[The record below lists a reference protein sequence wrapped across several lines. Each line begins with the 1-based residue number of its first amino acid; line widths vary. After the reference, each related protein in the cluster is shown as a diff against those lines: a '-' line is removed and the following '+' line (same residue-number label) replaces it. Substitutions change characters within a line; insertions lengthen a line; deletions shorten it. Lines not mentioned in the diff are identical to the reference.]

1 MSDPARSFVVPGVGY
16 GAVSPYKPL
25 PSGSYVISMRG
36 AGAAPDSPAVISTS
50 VDARPGG
57 AYTVAGVGMS
67 AELGLAV
74 LSDKLETPAAGKASV
89 RVINGAASAPAVDVG
104 PANGPTW
111 AGPVKFGTDTPYV
124 DVPLGTWNLKV
135 TSPGGGP
142 ELTTPCQLDANST
155 YTVLLVDRG
164 GALKAELLTDSAGSA
179 VVPSGGVNAGYG
191 GMADRVGVDPAAA
204 GRRADHGRGRR
215 AGAWRSGNAA
225 RGLRP
230 WSIASPAPHPAGAG
244 SGRVGA
250 ADRRRTGAP
259 ARPTWARPLA
269 FGALALLTVL
279 HLVAALTF
287 LFVLTTVPPDLD
299 LQTGPRSSA
308 PAPQPAGSLPA
319 PGRPTRRAPRRRPGA
334 RAVAAGHRAGHPGA
348 GHPPVPAGA
357 GRRPDRG
364 AAATGPARRGR
375 LVHRGRRAR
384 ASPARR

>member
-1 MSDPARSFVVPGVGY
+1 MKATPPGSFVGPVLVHRVLTVLLAVAGLLLAGPAVAGATQGDSYLRLAHLSPDTPNVDVYVASVSDPARSFVVPGVGY
-16 GAVSPYKPL
+16 GAVSPYQPL

-179 VVPSGGVNAGYG
+179 VVPSGGVNAGFG
-191 GMADRVGVDPAAA
+191 GMADRVGVDPAALA
-204 GRRADHGRGRR
+204 G
-215 AGAWRSGNAA
+215 
-225 RGLRP
+225 
-230 WSIASPAPHPAGAG
+230 
-244 SGRVGA
+244 
-250 ADRRRTGAP
+250 
-259 ARPTWARPLA
+259 
-269 FGALALLTVL
+269 VL
-279 HLVAALTF
+279 IMV
-287 LFVLTTVPPDLD
+287 
-299 LQTGPRSSA
+299 
-308 PAPQPAGSLPA
+308 
-319 PGRPTRRAPRRRPGA
+319 
-334 RAVAAGHRAGHPGA
+334 VAAG
-348 GHPPVPAGA
+348 
-357 GRRPDRG
+357 
-364 AAATGPARRGR
+364 
-375 LVHRGRRAR
+375 LVLAVWQRRAR
-384 ASPARR
+384 NSARGR

>member
-1 MSDPARSFVVPGVGY
+1 MKATPPGSFVGRVLVHRALTVLLAVAGLLLAGPAVAGATQGDSYLRLAHLSPDTPNVDVYVASVSDPARSFVVPGVGY
-16 GAVSPYKPL
+16 GAVSPYQPL

-135 TSPGGGP
+135 TSPDGGP

-179 VVPSGGVNAGYG
+179 VVPSGGVNAGFG
-191 GMADRVGVDPAAA
+191 GMADRVGVDPAALA
-204 GRRADHGRGRR
+204 G
-215 AGAWRSGNAA
+215 
-225 RGLRP
+225 
-230 WSIASPAPHPAGAG
+230 
-244 SGRVGA
+244 
-250 ADRRRTGAP
+250 
-259 ARPTWARPLA
+259 
-269 FGALALLTVL
+269 VL
-279 HLVAALTF
+279 IMV
-287 LFVLTTVPPDLD
+287 
-299 LQTGPRSSA
+299 
-308 PAPQPAGSLPA
+308 
-319 PGRPTRRAPRRRPGA
+319 
-334 RAVAAGHRAGHPGA
+334 VAAG
-348 GHPPVPAGA
+348 
-357 GRRPDRG
+357 
-364 AAATGPARRGR
+364 
-375 LVHRGRRAR
+375 LVLAVWQRRAR
-384 ASPARR
+384 NSARGR

>member
-1 MSDPARSFVVPGVGY
+1 MKATPPGSFVGPVLVHRVLTVLLAVAGLLLAGPAVAGATQGDSYLRLAHLSPDTPNVDVYVASVSDPARSFVVPGVGY
-16 GAVSPYKPL
+16 GAVSPYQPL

-135 TSPGGGP
+135 TSPDGGP

-191 GMADRVGVDPAAA
+191 GMADRVGVDPAELA
-204 GRRADHGRGRR
+204 G
-215 AGAWRSGNAA
+215 
-225 RGLRP
+225 
-230 WSIASPAPHPAGAG
+230 
-244 SGRVGA
+244 
-250 ADRRRTGAP
+250 
-259 ARPTWARPLA
+259 
-269 FGALALLTVL
+269 VL
-279 HLVAALTF
+279 IMV
-287 LFVLTTVPPDLD
+287 
-299 LQTGPRSSA
+299 
-308 PAPQPAGSLPA
+308 
-319 PGRPTRRAPRRRPGA
+319 
-334 RAVAAGHRAGHPGA
+334 VAAG
-348 GHPPVPAGA
+348 
-357 GRRPDRG
+357 
-364 AAATGPARRGR
+364 
-375 LVHRGRRAR
+375 LVLAVWQRRAR
-384 ASPARR
+384 NSARGR

>member
-1 MSDPARSFVVPGVGY
+1 MKATPPGSFVGRVLVHRVLTVLLAVAGLLLAGPAVAGATQGDSYLRLAHLSPDTPNVDVYVASVSDPARSFVVPGVGY
-16 GAVSPYKPL
+16 GAVSPYQPL

-36 AGAAPDSPAVISTS
+36 AGAAPDSPAGRRWFCLFPGGGGRAPPPDSPAVISTS

-135 TSPGGGP
+135 TSPDGGP

-191 GMADRVGVDPAAA
+191 GMADRVGVDPAALA
-204 GRRADHGRGRR
+204 G
-215 AGAWRSGNAA
+215 
-225 RGLRP
+225 
-230 WSIASPAPHPAGAG
+230 
-244 SGRVGA
+244 
-250 ADRRRTGAP
+250 
-259 ARPTWARPLA
+259 
-269 FGALALLTVL
+269 VL
-279 HLVAALTF
+279 IMV
-287 LFVLTTVPPDLD
+287 
-299 LQTGPRSSA
+299 
-308 PAPQPAGSLPA
+308 
-319 PGRPTRRAPRRRPGA
+319 
-334 RAVAAGHRAGHPGA
+334 VAAG
-348 GHPPVPAGA
+348 
-357 GRRPDRG
+357 
-364 AAATGPARRGR
+364 
-375 LVHRGRRAR
+375 LVLAVWQRRAR
-384 ASPARR
+384 NSARGR

>member
-1 MSDPARSFVVPGVGY
+1 LTVLLAVAGLLLAGPAVAGATQGDSYLRLAHLSPDTPNVDVYVASVSDPARSFVVPGVGY
-16 GAVSPYKPL
+16 GAVSPYQPL

-135 TSPGGGP
+135 TSPDGGP

-191 GMADRVGVDPAAA
+191 GMADRVGVDP
-204 GRRADHGRGRR
+204 
-215 AGAWRSGNAA
+215 
-225 RGLRP
+225 
-230 WSIASPAPHPAGAG
+230 
-244 SGRVGA
+244 V
-250 ADRRRTGAP
+250 
-259 ARPTWARPLA
+259 
-269 FGALALLTVL
+269 ALAGVL
-279 HLVAALTF
+279 IMV
-287 LFVLTTVPPDLD
+287 
-299 LQTGPRSSA
+299 
-308 PAPQPAGSLPA
+308 
-319 PGRPTRRAPRRRPGA
+319 
-334 RAVAAGHRAGHPGA
+334 VAAG
-348 GHPPVPAGA
+348 
-357 GRRPDRG
+357 
-364 AAATGPARRGR
+364 
-375 LVHRGRRAR
+375 LVLAVWQRRAR
-384 ASPARR
+384 NSARGR

>member
-1 MSDPARSFVVPGVGY
+1 MKATPPGSFVGPVLVHRVLTVLLAVAGLLLAGPAVAGATQGDSYLRLAHLSPDTPNVDVYVASVSDPARSFVVPGVGY
-16 GAVSPYKPL
+16 GAVSPYQPL

-135 TSPGGGP
+135 TSPDGGP

-179 VVPSGGVNAGYG
+179 VVPSGGVNAGFG
-191 GMADRVGVDPAAA
+191 GMADRVGVDPAALA
-204 GRRADHGRGRR
+204 G
-215 AGAWRSGNAA
+215 
-225 RGLRP
+225 
-230 WSIASPAPHPAGAG
+230 
-244 SGRVGA
+244 
-250 ADRRRTGAP
+250 
-259 ARPTWARPLA
+259 
-269 FGALALLTVL
+269 VL
-279 HLVAALTF
+279 IMV
-287 LFVLTTVPPDLD
+287 
-299 LQTGPRSSA
+299 
-308 PAPQPAGSLPA
+308 
-319 PGRPTRRAPRRRPGA
+319 
-334 RAVAAGHRAGHPGA
+334 VAAG
-348 GHPPVPAGA
+348 
-357 GRRPDRG
+357 
-364 AAATGPARRGR
+364 
-375 LVHRGRRAR
+375 LVLAVWQRRAR
-384 ASPARR
+384 NSARGR

>member
-1 MSDPARSFVVPGVGY
+1 MKSTPPGSFVGPVLVHRVLTVLLAVAGLLLAGPAVAGATQGDSYLRLAHLSPDTPNVDVYVASVSDPARSFVVPGVGY
-16 GAVSPYKPL
+16 GAVSPYQPL

-135 TSPGGGP
+135 TSPDGGP

-191 GMADRVGVDPAAA
+191 GMADRVGVDPAALA
-204 GRRADHGRGRR
+204 G
-215 AGAWRSGNAA
+215 
-225 RGLRP
+225 
-230 WSIASPAPHPAGAG
+230 
-244 SGRVGA
+244 
-250 ADRRRTGAP
+250 
-259 ARPTWARPLA
+259 
-269 FGALALLTVL
+269 VL
-279 HLVAALTF
+279 IMV
-287 LFVLTTVPPDLD
+287 
-299 LQTGPRSSA
+299 
-308 PAPQPAGSLPA
+308 
-319 PGRPTRRAPRRRPGA
+319 
-334 RAVAAGHRAGHPGA
+334 VAAG
-348 GHPPVPAGA
+348 
-357 GRRPDRG
+357 
-364 AAATGPARRGR
+364 
-375 LVHRGRRAR
+375 LVLAVWQRRAR
-384 ASPARR
+384 NSARGR

>member
-1 MSDPARSFVVPGVGY
+1 MKATWPGSSSGRVRRVLTVLLAGPAVAGATQGDSDLRLAHLSPDTPNVDVYVASVSDPARSFVVPGVGY
-16 GAVSPYKPL
+16 GAVSPYQPL

-104 PANGPTW
+104 PADGPTW

-135 TSPGGGP
+135 TSPDGGP

-191 GMADRVGVDPAAA
+191 GMADRVGVDP
-204 GRRADHGRGRR
+204 
-215 AGAWRSGNAA
+215 
-225 RGLRP
+225 
-230 WSIASPAPHPAGAG
+230 
-244 SGRVGA
+244 V
-250 ADRRRTGAP
+250 
-259 ARPTWARPLA
+259 
-269 FGALALLTVL
+269 ALAGVL
-279 HLVAALTF
+279 IMV
-287 LFVLTTVPPDLD
+287 
-299 LQTGPRSSA
+299 
-308 PAPQPAGSLPA
+308 
-319 PGRPTRRAPRRRPGA
+319 
-334 RAVAAGHRAGHPGA
+334 VAAG
-348 GHPPVPAGA
+348 
-357 GRRPDRG
+357 
-364 AAATGPARRGR
+364 
-375 LVHRGRRAR
+375 LVLAVWQRRAR
-384 ASPARR
+384 NSARGR

>member
-1 MSDPARSFVVPGVGY
+1 MKATPPGSFVGPVLVHRVLTVLLAVAGLLLAGPAVAGATQGDSYLRLAHLSPDTPNVDVYVASVSDPARSFVVPGVGY
-16 GAVSPYKPL
+16 GAVSPYQPL

-89 RVINGAASAPAVDVG
+89 RVINGAPSAPAVDVG

-135 TSPGGGP
+135 TSPDGGP

-179 VVPSGGVNAGYG
+179 VVPSGGVNAGFG
-191 GMADRVGVDPAAA
+191 GMADRVGVDPAALA
-204 GRRADHGRGRR
+204 G
-215 AGAWRSGNAA
+215 
-225 RGLRP
+225 
-230 WSIASPAPHPAGAG
+230 
-244 SGRVGA
+244 
-250 ADRRRTGAP
+250 
-259 ARPTWARPLA
+259 
-269 FGALALLTVL
+269 VL
-279 HLVAALTF
+279 IMV
-287 LFVLTTVPPDLD
+287 
-299 LQTGPRSSA
+299 
-308 PAPQPAGSLPA
+308 
-319 PGRPTRRAPRRRPGA
+319 
-334 RAVAAGHRAGHPGA
+334 VAAG
-348 GHPPVPAGA
+348 
-357 GRRPDRG
+357 
-364 AAATGPARRGR
+364 
-375 LVHRGRRAR
+375 LVLAVWQRRAR
-384 ASPARR
+384 NSARGR

>member
-1 MSDPARSFVVPGVGY
+1 MKATPPGSFIGRVLVHRVLTVLLAVAGLLLAGPAVAGATQGDSYLRLAHLSPDTPNVDVYVASVSDPARSFVVPGVGY
-16 GAVSPYKPL
+16 GAVSPYQPL

-89 RVINGAASAPAVDVG
+89 RVINGAASAPAVDVA

-135 TSPGGGP
+135 TSPDGGP

-191 GMADRVGVDPAAA
+191 GMADRVGVDPAALA
-204 GRRADHGRGRR
+204 G
-215 AGAWRSGNAA
+215 
-225 RGLRP
+225 
-230 WSIASPAPHPAGAG
+230 
-244 SGRVGA
+244 
-250 ADRRRTGAP
+250 
-259 ARPTWARPLA
+259 
-269 FGALALLTVL
+269 VL
-279 HLVAALTF
+279 IMV
-287 LFVLTTVPPDLD
+287 
-299 LQTGPRSSA
+299 
-308 PAPQPAGSLPA
+308 
-319 PGRPTRRAPRRRPGA
+319 
-334 RAVAAGHRAGHPGA
+334 VAAG
-348 GHPPVPAGA
+348 
-357 GRRPDRG
+357 
-364 AAATGPARRGR
+364 
-375 LVHRGRRAR
+375 LVLAVWQRRAR
-384 ASPARR
+384 NSARGR

>member
-1 MSDPARSFVVPGVGY
+1 MKATPPGSFIGRVLVHRVLTVLLAVAGLLLAGPAVAGATQGDSYLRLAHLSPDTPNVDVYVASVSDPARSFVVPGVGY
-16 GAVSPYKPL
+16 GAVSPYQPL

-135 TSPGGGP
+135 TSPDGGP

-191 GMADRVGVDPAAA
+191 GMADRVGVDPAALA
-204 GRRADHGRGRR
+204 G
-215 AGAWRSGNAA
+215 
-225 RGLRP
+225 
-230 WSIASPAPHPAGAG
+230 
-244 SGRVGA
+244 
-250 ADRRRTGAP
+250 
-259 ARPTWARPLA
+259 
-269 FGALALLTVL
+269 VL
-279 HLVAALTF
+279 IMV
-287 LFVLTTVPPDLD
+287 
-299 LQTGPRSSA
+299 
-308 PAPQPAGSLPA
+308 
-319 PGRPTRRAPRRRPGA
+319 
-334 RAVAAGHRAGHPGA
+334 VAAG
-348 GHPPVPAGA
+348 
-357 GRRPDRG
+357 
-364 AAATGPARRGR
+364 
-375 LVHRGRRAR
+375 LVLAVWQRRAR
-384 ASPARR
+384 NSARGR